1 MLPRRQKKKIFSI
14 FDEIGTIEPE
24 DLSFD
29 KIIMG
34 DILELTDEEQLEVYK
49 AVIDLVKSKL
59 DKAKSLVKNNII
71 VDGIDITTLKKTII
85 ERVNREKK

>member
-1 MLPRRQKKKIFSI
+1 LLPRRQKKKIFSI

>member
-1 MLPRRQKKKIFSI
+1 
-14 FDEIGTIEPE
+14 
-24 DLSFD
+24 
-29 KIIMG
+29 MG